1 VRKVFK
7 LEEDSAKNNSIIL
20 YLFENNII
28 WDLPRNDN
36 YEIYKVPRIS

>member
-1 VRKVFK
+1 MLGSELILLSGLRTLIVRKVFK

-28 WDLPRNDN
+28 
-36 YEIYKVPRIS
+36 